1 MEFENKEEKND
12 NQDNPCS
19 PSTHHLVFFCME
31 HGFSLFFDSYCIK
44 SLSPDKKDG
53 FITLYYVL
61 PHFKSICVLQGA
73 QHYNMNKK

>member
-19 PSTHHLVFFCME
+19 PSTHRLVFFCME

-44 SLSPDKKDG
+44 SLSPDKTKMVLSHYTMYYPISRV
-53 FITLYYVL
+53 FVFFKEHNIT
-61 PHFKSICVLQGA
+61 I
-73 QHYNMNKK
+73 